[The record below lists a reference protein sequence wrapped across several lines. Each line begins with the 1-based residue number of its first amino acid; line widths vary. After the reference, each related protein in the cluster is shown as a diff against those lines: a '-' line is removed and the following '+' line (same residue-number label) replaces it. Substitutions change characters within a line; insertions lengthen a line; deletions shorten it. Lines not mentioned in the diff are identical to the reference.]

1 MPSSIISHQ
10 APGLWLKILS
20 PQKIDGT
27 AICISTF
34 VVDLNVILDYFF
46 PYLYPF
52 SFRYISHSLLG
63 LIIWTIPLT
72 LVFSMMV
79 SRYVAPL
86 VSRIAKN
93 NFFLFKPLR
102 YFGFDKFDKLK
113 LKTFNKNFFIVTS
126 YSALIGG
133 ITHLLLDLPSHEYI
147 ELFYPWKLIKSWDF
161 FLIILVN
168 QEIIIGERTINVI
181 LTVYELIWVLET
193 LVGLIIS
200 LYFLRYIKTHNLLET
215 WYKSEELK
223 EKEYKMEASE

>member
-10 APGLWLKILS
+10 TPGLALKILY
-20 PQKIDGT
+20 PRKIDGT

-34 VVDLNVILDYFF
+34 VVDLNVIFDYLF

-63 LIIWTIPLT
+63 LFIWTIPLT
-72 LVFSMMV
+72 LVFTMIV
-79 SRYVAPL
+79 SKYVAPM
-86 VSRIAKN
+86 VSRIAKY

-102 YFGFDKFDKLK
+102 YFGFDKFGNLK
-113 LKTFNKNFFIVTS
+113 MKKFNRNFFVVAT

-133 ITHLLLDLPSHEYI
+133 FTHLLLDLPSHEYI
-147 ELFYPWKLIKSWDF
+147 ELFYPWKLVKSWDF

-168 QEIIIGERTINVI
+168 QEMIIRQRTVNVT

-193 LVGLIIS
+193 LITLVMS
-200 LYFLRYIKTHNLLET
+200 LYLLRYIKTHNLVEK
-215 WYKSEELK
+215 WYKIME
-223 EKEYKMEASE
+223 EKEGRS